1 VLFAD
6 LKECP
11 SLVLA
16 VSGGPDSTAL
26 MALAARWRASLRRG
40 PRVVAVTVDHGLRPG
55 SAREA
60 LAVKR
65 LAGRIGVEHRTVRW
79 LGPKPSTGIQE
90 AARQNRYRLLAAAA
104 RKVGARHILTAHTCD
119 DQAETVLFRLARGSG
134 LTGLAGMSR
143 ITACEQVVVVR
154 PFLGLAKV
162 RLVATL
168 RAAGIDY
175 VEDPSNA
182 DPRFARTRLRRIM
195 PTLSAEGLD
204 APRLARLARR
214 LARAERALQ
223 IQSDEAFGRLAAGS
237 NPARRRIHLDLPGYC
252 DLPTEIALRVL
263 GTAVATLGQEGPVEL
278 NKLEALLAAILAATT
293 GPRPPLR
300 LRRTLA
306 GAMIT
311 LEAERLIV
319 ERAPPRRRG
328 AAGRLTRR
336 EQKSV
341 HPFAPGG
348 GEDLGASLGR
358 GACETYIASRP
369 IMGTANRGHTERT
382 AGRVSGAVKDVG

>member
-1 VLFAD
+1 VSAVEAPPITPGEAGTLFAD
-6 LKECP
+6 LEECP

-26 MALAARWRASLRRG
+26 MALAAQWCASLRRG
-40 PRVVAVTVDHGLRPG
+40 PRLVAVTVDHGLRPG
-55 SAREA
+55 TAREA
-60 LAVKR
+60 RAVKR
-65 LAGRIGVEHRTVRW
+65 LAEQIGVEHRTVRW
-79 LGPKPSTGIQE
+79 LGPKPSTGIQK
-90 AARQNRYRLLAAAA
+90 AAREHRYRLLAAAA
-104 RKVGARHILTAHTCD
+104 RRIGARHILTAHTRD

-134 LTGLAGMSR
+134 LTGLAGMTR
-143 ITACEQVVVVR
+143 VAACEQVLVVR
-154 PFLGLAKV
+154 PFLGLAKA

-168 RAAGIDY
+168 EAAGIGY

-223 IQSDEAFGRLAAGS
+223 IHSDEVFGRLAARSGQGS
-237 NPARRRIHLDLPGYC
+237 GPIRLDLRGYC

-263 GTAVATLGQEGPVEL
+263 GTAVATVGQEGPVEL
-278 NKLEALLAAILAATT
+278 GKLEALLAAIVAATT
-293 GPRPPLR
+293 GPRPPMR

-311 LEAERLIV
+311 LETERLIV
-319 ERAPPRRRG
+319 ERAPARRAV
-328 AAGRLTRR
+328 AARR
-336 EQKSV
+336 
-341 HPFAPGG
+341 
-348 GEDLGASLGR
+348 
-358 GACETYIASRP
+358 ACLR
-369 IMGTANRGHTERT
+369 
-382 AGRVSGAVKDVG
+382 RVSKSPFTRFG